1 VTILTRGRARGKP
14 PRHATP
20 HLGDPPVT
28 AARGPATDR
37 AMTDNDSAPADTDR
51 ERLEEMFRAYEP
63 TVVAYMRR
71 RGAADA
77 VDDLV
82 AETFLVAW
90 RRLKDVPEQP
100 LPWLLAV
107 ARRVLATHRR
117 GHNRRRN
124 LGERLMD
131 TQPRSRPWEEDGE
144 DRATAALARLS
155 ERDREALTLI
165 AWEGLTPSQAATVL
179 GEPPGR
185 FRVRLHRATRRMKA
199 LLSEPAAAGP
209 AAPRLSTRQGAPR

>member
-1 VTILTRGRARGKP
+1 MTET
-14 PRHATP
+14 HTATE
-20 HLGDPPVT
+20 V
-28 AARGPATDR
+28 A
-37 AMTDNDSAPADTDR
+37 DR
-51 ERLEEMFRAYEP
+51 ERLEDLFRTYEP
-63 TVVAYMRR
+63 AIVAYLRR
-71 RGAADA
+71 RSMADT

-90 RRLKDVPEQP
+90 RRLDDVPEEP

-107 ARRVLATHRR
+107 ARRVLSTHRR
-117 GHNRRRN
+117 GRDRRRN

-131 TQPRSRPWEEDGE
+131 VQPRSHWWEEDGE

-155 ERDREALTLI
+155 ERDREALMLI
-165 AWEGLTPSQAATVL
+165 AWEGLTPQQAATVL

-199 LLSEPAAAGP
+199 LLSEPESATV
-209 AAPRLSTRQGAPR
+209 RLSTRQGASR